1 MSMPPTAPL
10 NPELVVLDRDR
21 QHRMMMQMGSQRLL
35 DSLVVH
41 HPRIVRVLREKQG
54 IDEKGHRASNTPAQ
68 QG

>member
-21 QHRMMMQMGSQRLL
+21 QHRLSMQMGSQRLL

-41 HPRIVRVLREKQG
+41 HSRIVRLLQAKHG
-54 IDEKGHRASNTPAQ
+54 ITIDQK
-68 QG
+68 

>member
-21 QHRMMMQMGSQRLL
+21 QHRLSMQMGSQRLL

-41 HPRIVRVLREKQG
+41 HPRIVRLLQAKHG
-54 IDEKGHRASNTPAQ
+54 IDTNG
-68 QG
+68 

>member
-21 QHRMMMQMGSQRLL
+21 QHRLSMQVGSQRLL

-41 HPRIVRVLREKQG
+41 HPRIVRLLQEKQG
-54 IDEKGHRASNTPAQ
+54 ISTDG
-68 QG
+68 

>member
-21 QHRMMMQMGSQRLL
+21 QHRLSMQMGSQRLL

-41 HPRIVRVLREKQG
+41 HPRIVRLLQAKHG
-54 IDEKGHRASNTPAQ
+54 IDTDG
-68 QG
+68 

>member
-21 QHRMMMQMGSQRLL
+21 QHRLSMQMGSQRLL

-41 HPRIVRVLREKQG
+41 HPRIVRLLQAKHG
-54 IDEKGHRASNTPAQ
+54 IDIDG
-68 QG
+68 